1 MIKYFKESFA
11 ELNNVTWPTRKR
23 GLKITTAVLIF
34 MLLSAALFGVV
45 DFLYSLGIQEI
56 LKLNPPTV

>member
-34 MLLSAALFGVV
+34 MVLSAALFGVV
-45 DFLYSLGIQEI
+45 DYLYSLGIQEI
-56 LKLNPPTV
+56 IKLKTPAI